1 VKLLSHLLMPRAA
14 LGRRFPAATLSAIEA
29 AIAASERQHRAEI
42 RFAIEVALDLR
53 CLKRVR
59 NVRERALEVFGE
71 LGVWSTREHNGVLL
85 YVLLAERHVEIVA
98 DRGLTG
104 RVSEAEW
111 RDWLVARWGAARP
124 RGRHGAVDARVPR
137 HGAESERAAGPA
149 GAPLGFYINLLGRAH
164 RVKPEICRSSSGLHE

>member
-1 VKLLSHLLMPRAA
+1 VKLLSHLLIPRAA

-71 LGVWSTREHNGVLL
+71 LGVWSTREHNGVLV

-111 RDWLVARWGAARP
+111 RDCCAQI
-124 RGRHGAVDARVPR
+124 
-137 HGAESERAAGPA
+137 EREFAAGSWRA
-149 GAPLGFYINLLGRAH
+149 GALRGIEAVTALLTREFPATGPNPNEQQDRPA
-164 RVKPEICRSSSGLHE
+164 LL